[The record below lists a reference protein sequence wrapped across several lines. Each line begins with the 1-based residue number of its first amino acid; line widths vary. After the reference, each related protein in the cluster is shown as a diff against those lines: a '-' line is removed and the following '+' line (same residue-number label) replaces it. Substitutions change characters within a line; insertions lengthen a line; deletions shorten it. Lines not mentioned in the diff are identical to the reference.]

1 MSLTLLSAA
10 EVKESITM
18 NEAINAME
26 RAFIQLAEKKAVM
39 PVRTGVPGAKDGL
52 TLTMPGYLAGEEI
65 LGLKVVSIF
74 PQNILMNK
82 AAIQGVVLL
91 LNAETG
97 EPAVLMDAQ
106 YLTAL
111 RTGAISGLA
120 TRYFAV
126 DDARKVAIIGSG
138 VQAQTQLEAVAAVR
152 DIRHVSIWSRQREN
166 AQLLAKKFA
175 DRFHCEVCRDIPH
188 AVKDADGICT
198 ATSSTEPLITA
209 KHLSEH
215 VHINAIGSHTPAM
228 SEISSEVLSSAHIV
242 VDQIDAVM
250 AEAGEIIQAVNQGAI
265 KQTQLL
271 ELGTW
276 LMTKNPDLRGKR
288 TVFKS
293 VGLAIQD
300 LSVAQVVYSNAQRQ
314 GMGTSFQ
321 LS

>member
-1 MSLTLLSAA
+1 
-10 EVKESITM
+10 
-18 NEAINAME
+18 
-26 RAFIQLAEKKAVM
+26 
-39 PVRTGVPGAKDGL
+39 
-52 TLTMPGYLAGEEI
+52 
-65 LGLKVVSIF
+65 
-74 PQNILMNK
+74 
-82 AAIQGVVLL
+82 
-91 LNAETG
+91 
-97 EPAVLMDAQ
+97 
-106 YLTAL
+106 
-111 RTGAISGLA
+111 
-120 TRYFAV
+120 
-126 DDARKVAIIGSG
+126 
-138 VQAQTQLEAVAAVR
+138 
-152 DIRHVSIWSRQREN
+152 
-166 AQLLAKKFA
+166 
-175 DRFHCEVCRDIPH
+175 
-188 AVKDADGICT
+188 
-198 ATSSTEPLITA
+198 
-209 KHLSEH
+209 
-215 VHINAIGSHTPAM
+215 M